1 MAAPIPTLNQMM
13 LTLNGAHEK
22 QVEYSSQIFSLYNAQ
37 TSEIDQLTKTVAEL
51 RVSNSILTTERVGLT
66 ETVAGLDKTIVD
78 LKADA
83 TRAAGT
89 AASLYESIRGLEDS
103 NERLTSSLNHADDP
117 SYEGWCPEKGKD
129 SWINNK
135 LIKFHPVNC
144 NAMWREMTYDRNGPI
159 DLQTTAGIYRFCQ
172 AVTHELHGV
181 YDPQD
186 ADGGGAAGGE
196 GGGGGQDDDAGK
208 RRRVY

>member
-1 MAAPIPTLNQMM
+1 MAAPIPTPNQILM
-13 LTLNGAHEK
+13 TLNDAHAK
-22 QVEYSSQIFSLYNAQ
+22 QVEYSSLIFARYTAQ

-51 RVSNSILTTERVGLT
+51 RVSNSFLTTERAGLT
-66 ETVAGLDKTIVD
+66 ETVVGLDKTIVD

-135 LIKFHPVNC
+135 LIKFHTVNC

-159 DLQTTAGIYRFCQ
+159 DLQTTAGIYKFVQ
-172 AVTHELHGV
+172 ATTNELHGV
-181 YDPQD
+181 YNPQD